1 MDKQYLAI
9 NGALFFWLL
18 ALIAWSVDAIALVRL
33 TAACALVAFLLHSQ
47 RNKINAMFIKKNK
60 TEPQMAEVATPA
72 ATTPEPEAATSK
84 KQETTV
90 IANGVHFV
98 GNIVAS
104 GHVYIHGQLTGNIEA
119 KEHLIK
125 VMREGKVEG
134 NVSCRELIIDGK
146 VQGQC
151 HGDSITIE
159 EHGHLDGTLAYRA
172 LAIKKGGVFTGRAE
186 MLAAAENKSHIVGLV
201 ADTTFKA
208 DAEPARP
215 QSA

>member
-18 ALIAWSVDAIALVRL
+18 ALIAWSVDASALARL
-33 TAACALVAFLLHSQ
+33 AAACALIAFLLHSQ

-60 TEPQMAEVATPA
+60 TEPQISEAATPPA
-72 ATTPEPEAATSK
+72 INPEPEAVASK
-84 KQETTV
+84 KHETTV
-90 IANGVHFV
+90 I
-98 GNIVAS
+98 AS
-104 GHVYIHGQLTGNIEA
+104 GHVYIHGQVTGNIEA

-125 VMREGKVEG
+125 VMREGQVEG

-159 EHGHLDGTLAYRA
+159 EHGHLEGTLAYRA
-172 LAIKKGGVFTGRAE
+172 LAIKKGGVFSGRAE
-186 MLAAAENKSHIVGLV
+186 LLAAAENKSHILGLV
-201 ADTTFKA
+201 ADAPSKA
-208 DAEPARP
+208 DAEPVRP

>member
-1 MDKQYLAI
+1 MDKQYLAL

-18 ALIAWSVDAIALVRL
+18 ALIAWSVDAIVPARL
-33 TAACALVAFLLHSQ
+33 AAACALVAFLLHSQ

-60 TEPQMAEVATPA
+60 TEPQTSEVATPPA
-72 ATTPEPEAATSK
+72 NNPESQAVASK

-90 IANGVHFV
+90 IASGVHFV

-125 VMREGKVEG
+125 VMREGQVEG
-134 NVSCRELIIDGK
+134 NISCRELIIDGK

-151 HGDSITIE
+151 RGDS
-159 EHGHLDGTLAYRA
+159 
-172 LAIKKGGVFTGRAE
+172 
-186 MLAAAENKSHIVGLV
+186 
-201 ADTTFKA
+201 
-208 DAEPARP
+208 
-215 QSA
+215 